1 MRNITV
7 HHVPALEVGGN
18 HCHMRASFCQKAN
31 TVEDPKKI
39 SMIFPPLA
47 LKFELTMNIIGINA
61 HILLITYFIA
71 V

>member
-31 TVEDPKKI
+31 TVEDPKNKYDL
-39 SMIFPPLA
+39 PPFA
-47 LKFELTMNIIGINA
+47 LKFELTVNKIGINA